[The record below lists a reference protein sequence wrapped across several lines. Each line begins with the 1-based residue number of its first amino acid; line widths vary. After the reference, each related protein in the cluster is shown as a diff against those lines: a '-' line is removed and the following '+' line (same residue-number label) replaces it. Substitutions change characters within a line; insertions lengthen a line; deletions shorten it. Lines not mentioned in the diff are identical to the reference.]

1 MKVILISLIVTLLSY
16 GIIFCGDIKNLE
28 QAIELIN
35 KNEFDKA
42 IKILETNGEENDL
55 LLAIAYL
62 GKKDFKTAKIFALQ
76 YWLKNENDILA
87 SYILA
92 LISEE
97 FKEYSAALMYWEI
110 VLKNAKSL
118 SLKQLSRKHID
129 VLNKLKK

>member
-1 MKVILISLIVTLLSY
+1 MKIILISMFFLLSWSA
-16 GIIFCGDIKNLE
+16 IFSKDAKNFE

-35 KNEFDKA
+35 KNKFDEA
-42 IKILETNGEENDL
+42 IKILETNGEENDI

-62 GKKDFKTAKIFALQ
+62 GKKDFKTAKVFALQ

-97 FKEYSAALMYWEI
+97 LKEYNIALMYWEI
-110 VLKNAKSL
+110 VFKNAKSS
-118 SLKQLSRKHID
+118 SLKQLSKKHID

>member
-1 MKVILISLIVTLLSY
+1 MFFLLSWST
-16 GIIFCGDIKNLE
+16 IFSKDAKNFE

-35 KNEFDKA
+35 KNKFDEA
-42 IKILETNGEENDL
+42 IKILETNGEENDI

-62 GKKDFKTAKIFALQ
+62 GKKDFKTAKVFALQ

-97 FKEYSAALMYWEI
+97 LKEYNIALMYWEI
-110 VLKNAKSL
+110 VFKNAKSS
-118 SLKQLSRKHID
+118 SLKQLSKKHID

>member
-1 MKVILISLIVTLLSY
+1 MKNILYLPFLLFFIY
-16 GIIFCGDIKNLE
+16 NIIYSKDLE

-35 KNEFDKA
+35 KSKFDDA
-42 IKILETNGEENDL
+42 IEILETNGEENDI

-62 GKKDFKTAKIFALQ
+62 GKKDFKTAKVFALE

-87 SYILA
+87 NYILA

-97 FKEYSAALMYWEI
+97 LKEYDVALMYWE
-110 VLKNAKSL
+110 VVSKNAKSS
-118 SLKQLSRKHID
+118 SLKQLSKKHIE